1 MQIYMD
7 LIYIMQA
14 EAGNWRYLKESIL
27 MRSLFKRFVGNR
39 IQQERIREYEN
50 KQ

>member
-14 EAGNWRYLKESIL
+14 EEETWRYLKESIL
-27 MRSLFKRFVGNR
+27 TRSLFKWFVGNR